1 MLESIIAP
9 AIAFIATALIITLLI
24 PLAQRIGL
32 TDKPAERK
40 QHAGEIPL
48 IGGVSIYLGASIA
61 IVTGIGTAI
70 IDAPL
75 SAFYP
80 WFTAALLIVAVGSID
95 DYYELSPA
103 IRFGAQIGAAL
114 IMVYWGG
121 AVLDDL
127 GWIKYGGYLMK
138 LHWAAA
144 PFTVFAAVGIINA
157 INMFDGLDGLSGNLT
172 LVTLLAFGIAES
184 LAGNIGSLPAINIV
198 SAAIAGF
205 LLFNQR
211 LLWRSKAK
219 VFLGDAGS
227 MMLGLFLV
235 WGAVDISQGEG
246 RTLTPAA
253 TLWFLA
259 IPIFDTVRVM
269 TRRILRGRSPFAA
282 DACHLHHLFVRSGWN
297 VSETLAIIC
306 ILAALGSA
314 VGLIG
319 HGFDISEFSLAVAF
333 TAVGVLYYVAIER
346 AWRTKNFLGRKIIDT
361 REGD

>member
-9 AIAFIATALIITLLI
+9 AISFFTTVLLI
-24 PLAQRIGL
+24 MLLKPLAERVGL

-40 QHAGEIPL
+40 QHAGEIAL
-48 IGGVSIYLGASIA
+48 IGGISIYLGASIA
-61 IVTGIGTAI
+61 IVATTLTGIVAVPI
-70 IDAPL
+70 

-80 WFTAALLIVAVGSID
+80 WFAAALLIVGVGAID

-103 IRFGAQIGAAL
+103 VRFSAQIGAAL

-121 AVLDDL
+121 AVLEDL
-127 GWIKYGGYLMK
+127 GWIKPGGYILK

-157 INMFDGLDGLSGNLT
+157 INMCDGLDGLSGNLT
-172 LVTLLAFGIAES
+172 LVTLLAFGTAET
-184 LAGNIGSLPAINIV
+184 LAGNSENLPAINMI
-198 SAAIAGF
+198 SGAIAGF

-211 LLWRSKAK
+211 LIWQSKAK

-235 WGAVDISQGEG
+235 WGAVDISQGDD
-246 RTLTPAA
+246 RALSPAA

-259 IPIFDTVRVM
+259 IPILDTVRVM
-269 TRRILRGRSPFAA
+269 TRRVLRGRSPFAA
-282 DACHLHHLFVRSGWN
+282 DACHLHHLFIRSGWN
-297 VSETLAIIC
+297 VTETLAIIC
-306 ILAALGSA
+306 VLAVLGA
-314 VGLIG
+314 AIGLIG
-319 HGFDISEFSLAVAF
+319 HGFDIAEFNLAF
-333 TAVGVLYYVAIER
+333 MFVLAGLAYYFAIER
-346 AWRTKNFLGRKIIDT
+346 AWRTKSFLGRTITDT

>member
-1 MLESIIAP
+1 MLEPIIAP
-9 AIAFIATALIITLLI
+9 AIAFIATALIITLLK
-24 PLAQRIGL
+24 PLAERVGL

-40 QHAGEIPL
+40 RHAGEIPL
-48 IGGVSIYLGASIA
+48 IGGVAIYLGASIA
-61 IVTGIGTAI
+61 IVAGVFAQAI
-70 IDAPL
+70 DVPL
-75 SAFYP
+75 STFYP
-80 WFTAALLIVAVGSID
+80 WFAAALLIVAVGAID

-103 IRFGAQIGAAL
+103 TRFGAQIGAAL

-121 AVLDDL
+121 AVLEDL
-127 GWIKYGGYLMK
+127 GWIKPGGYIME

-184 LAGNIGSLPAINIV
+184 LAGNAGNLPAVNIV
-198 SAAIAGF
+198 SAAIVGF

-211 LLWRSKAK
+211 LLWQSKAK

-235 WGAVDISQGEG
+235 WIAVDISQGES
-246 RTLTPAA
+246 RALTPAA
-253 TLWFLA
+253 TLWFLS

-269 TRRILRGRSPFAA
+269 TRRIIRGRSPFAA

-306 ILAALGSA
+306 VLAALGSS

-319 HGFDISEFSLAVAF
+319 HGFAVSQFSLAVAF
-333 TAVGVLYYVAIER
+333 ATVGVLYYVAIER
-346 AWRTKNFLGRKIIDT
+346 AWRTKKFLGRKIIDT